1 MNEELKNELRTFG
14 ALMLEG
20 VKNDQTK
27 AAEALKAVNKLLVE
41 NPKVIP
47 FISNPENQETFKKI
61 KVPKS
66 ASPVELMT
74 FVGELKTLTKKFKE
88 A

>member
-1 MNEELKNELRTFG
+1 MNEELKQELRIFG
-14 ALMLEG
+14 ALMLKG
-20 VKNDQTK
+20 VDNNQKK
-27 AAEALKAVNKLLVE
+27 AGEALTAVNKLLNE

-66 ASPVELMT
+66 ASPMELMS
-74 FVGELKTLTKKFKE
+74 FVGELKNLTKKFKE